1 MAQLTSTPEF
11 YQLLADRFKAL
22 SEPARVQLLHTLEH
36 GEMAV
41 TELVEAT
48 GLGQANVSK
57 HLRVL
62 HEMGFV
68 RRRKVGLFVHY
79 ALADR
84 QVMALC
90 DLMCGRLDRQLAGQE
105 QLLGSG
111 GMRR

>member
-22 SEPARVQLLHTLEH
+22 SEPARVQLLHTLEQ

-57 HLRVL
+57 HLSILKSAGLVESRTDKQSRLYRVTDPVVNSVCDSVCSSI
-62 HEMGFV
+62 E
-68 RRRKVGLFVHY
+68 RRFGKRATK
-79 ALADR
+79 R
-84 QVMALC
+84 
-90 DLMCGRLDRQLAGQE
+90 E
-105 QLLGSG
+105 
-111 GMRR
+111 